1 MILDDA
7 WYAAAFTQ
15 ELRRQPLGRTLLGR
29 ETVLFRDAAGRACA
43 LGAACPHRGADLSR
57 GRVIDGLLE
66 CPFHGWRFDG
76 CGRCV
81 RVPSQ
86 PAHVKLSPNA
96 RAPAFELREQ
106 QGILWIRTGVADGS
120 RADPPAYPVLEPA
133 AGHRTV
139 AAAPLLVHAPFLT
152 VVEAALDLA
161 HLPFVH
167 RGSLGTGQ
175 SPLVARQH
183 ITVDSDGRG
192 LDSQDD
198 ADSPWEGSGTFM
210 SGRKKWLARLF
221 GVRDPVAWSHRFDLG
236 GVVQTRAAYADG
248 TWDLAFQCITPAD
261 AQRTWVFVE
270 AIRTRAL
277 HCIGDLA
284 QRWFMRSAN
293 REDAR
298 ILGSLLATDPAGSV
312 SVAADRTAL
321 AFRRLYSRQRD
332 DAAGCGRADPR

>member
-1 MILDDA
+1 
-7 WYAAAFTQ
+7 
-15 ELRRQPLGRTLLGR
+15 
-29 ETVLFRDAAGRACA
+29 
-43 LGAACPHRGADLSR
+43 
-57 GRVIDGLLE
+57 
-66 CPFHGWRFDG
+66 
-76 CGRCV
+76 
-81 RVPSQ
+81 
-86 PAHVKLSPNA
+86 
-96 RAPAFELREQ
+96 
-106 QGILWIRTGVADGS
+106 
-120 RADPPAYPVLEPA
+120 
-133 AGHRTV
+133 
-139 AAAPLLVHAPFLT
+139 
-152 VVEAALDLA
+152 
-161 HLPFVH
+161 
-167 RGSLGTGQ
+167 
-175 SPLVARQH
+175 
-183 ITVDSDGRG
+183 VDSDGRG